1 MTTVLVTGATGFVGT
16 EVCRLLLE
24 HGRQVR
30 AALRS
35 PRELPAG
42 MDPILVG
49 NIGPDTVWSPALTGV
64 DAVVHLAARVQ
75 VMPGTA
81 RDPLVEF
88 RRVNTAGTERLAA
101 EAAKAGVRRLVY
113 ISTVKVNGEATAGRA
128 FTEDDGP
135 APEDPYGVSKHEA
148 ELALQ
153 RVAAGTGIE
162 VVVVRPPLVYG
173 AGVGGNLYR
182 ILRAIHAGLPLPFG
196 AVDNRRSLVGVSN
209 LADLIRVCLEHPA
222 AAGQTFL
229 VSDGRD
235 LATSELVHLLADG
248 LGRPVR
254 LWSVPMPLFRV
265 LGACLGRRAEVER
278 LCGSLQVS
286 AEKAWRV
293 LGWQAP
299 VPIEEGL
306 RRTAEW
312 FARSAG
318 R

>member
-1 MTTVLVTGATGFVGT
+1 MKTVLVTGASGFVGT
-16 EVCRLLLE
+16 EVCRMLFE
-24 HGRQVR
+24 CGWQVR
-30 AALRS
+30 ASLRS
-35 PRELPAG
+35 ARELPAG
-42 MDPILVG
+42 VDPVLVG
-49 NIGPDTVWSPALTGV
+49 DIGPDTVWSPALAGV
-64 DAVVHLAARVQ
+64 DAIVHLAARVHI
-75 VMPGTA
+75 MRETA
-81 RDPLVEF
+81 SDPLLEF

-101 EAAKAGVRRLVY
+101 EAVKAGVRRLVCV
-113 ISTVKVNGEATAGRA
+113 STVKVNGEATTGRP
-128 FTEDDGP
+128 FTEDDAP

-153 RVAAGTGIE
+153 RVAANTGLE

-173 AGVGGNLYR
+173 AGVGGNLRR
-182 ILRAIHAGLPLPFG
+182 ILRAVHAGLPLPFG
-196 AVDNRRSLVGVSN
+196 AIDNRRSLVGVSN

-235 LATSELVHLLADG
+235 LATSELVRLLAGG
-248 LGRPVR
+248 LGRAAR
-254 LWSVPMPLFRV
+254 LRSVPMPLIRV

-286 AEKAWRV
+286 PEKAQRL
-293 LGWQAP
+293 LGWEAP
-299 VPIEEGL
+299 VPVEEGL

-312 FARSAG
+312 FTRSAG